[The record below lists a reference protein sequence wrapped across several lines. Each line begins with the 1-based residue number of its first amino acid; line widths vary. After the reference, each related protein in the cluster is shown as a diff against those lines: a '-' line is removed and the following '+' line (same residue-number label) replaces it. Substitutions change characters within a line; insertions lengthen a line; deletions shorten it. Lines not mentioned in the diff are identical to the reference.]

1 MQLLKTKKLGEE
13 MEEGKTSKKGYAL
26 GEAVR
31 NKRTGQKMYVD
42 MTWSPEIK
50 CVYYD
55 PVEDQL
61 VKLEVPFEDL
71 EKVKEGNWKRNA
83 DKFGEC

>member
-1 MQLLKTKKLGEE
+1 MKAEEKK
-13 MEEGKTSKKGYAL
+13 SSKGYAL

-31 NKRTGQKMYVD
+31 DKRTGQKMYVD
-42 MTWSPEIK
+42 TTWSSEIK

-55 PVEDQL
+55 PVEDKL

-71 EKVKEGNWKRNA
+71 EKVKEGNWKVTA
-83 DKFGEC
+83 DKFREC

>member
-1 MQLLKTKKLGEE
+1 
-13 MEEGKTSKKGYAL
+13 MEEEKRSSKGYVL

-42 MTWSPEIK
+42 AIWSPEIK

-55 PVEDQL
+55 PVEDKL

-71 EKVKEGNWKRNA
+71 EKFKEENWKRNVE
-83 DKFGEC
+83 KFGEC